1 MKDRLTL
8 FLAYLD
14 IGQVKFEEIVGLS
27 RGFVN
32 KVGDSIREA
41 NLKKI
46 TDAYP
51 ELNTNW
57 LKTGEG
63 EMLKP
68 SYVNQSNLVGDNIHG
83 THVTVTK
90 GQIDKGT
97 GHKIT
102 NSDISAIKEVM
113 TPIVSLMEKKDEQVS
128 DVITMLKSKDVQVSE
143 MIGILKSKDEQINRL
158 IGLVEKH
165 GQ

>member
-1 MKDRLTL
+1 MKD
-8 FLAYLD
+8 
-14 IGQVKFEEIVGLS
+14 IVI
-27 RGFVN
+27 
-32 KVGDSIREA
+32 D
-41 NLKKI
+41 
-46 TDAYP
+46 P

-68 SYVNQSNLVGDNIHG
+68 QHNKVQDSKIQNS
-83 THVTVTK
+83 TVQQ
-90 GQIDKGT
+90 GNN
-97 GHKIT
+97 IT

-113 TPIVSLMEKKDEQVS
+113 SPIVSLMEKKDEQVS
-128 DVITMLKSKDVQVSE
+128 DVINMLKSKDVQVSE